1 MLFFYCHLRKLS
13 VVHSNGRNEPERSIF
28 TSLKT
33 WMRSGHPGPW
43 DLLVTLRVRYKIK
56 MTKRRRFVSEN
67 MKRRVL
73 TKWSMS
79 GTNLRWPKSVKTQR
93 FKKYIFWKD
102 LGLTNRKKITCSTWH
117 PRNSLFL
124 KPTWISNP
132 PRTPCAQH
140 GSPGTIP
147 LQRRRQGFRCYS
159 QTRPRDRGPA
169 GLASWLRS
177 QGHRHACSRPVVDDS
192 SRLFN
197 KQINRLGFR

>member
-1 MLFFYCHLRKLS
+1 
-13 VVHSNGRNEPERSIF
+13 
-28 TSLKT
+28 
-33 WMRSGHPGPW
+33 
-43 DLLVTLRVRYKIK
+43 
-56 MTKRRRFVSEN
+56 MTKRRLFVSGN
-67 MKRRVL
+67 TKRRVL

-93 FKKYIFWKD
+93 FKKIYFLKD
-102 LGLTNRKKITCSTWH
+102 LGHLTNRKKITCSTWH

-124 KPTWISNP
+124 KPTWISKP

-197 KQINRLGFR
+197 KQINRFISYLVLSNPHDTIANVSSTTTTGGCYSSRTWQAGREARV